1 MLHWNFLR
9 DTKSSFQEAPGSMQ
23 HYMVLKGERA
33 CFLRNSFPGD
43 GSWATGP
50 WQMVAHHYD
59 AGLQTQSK
67 LEYFPHPTHRFPG
80 EGWGLCSDLLGL
92 VLNLIG
98 WETNSDVSGALL
110 LSTTF
115 LAGWLTDF
123 SRTQWRSIFHCLLC
137 LGKMILPRNRA
148 SGWGSG
154 HQDKPFL

>member
-92 VLNLIG
+92 VLNLIC

-115 LAGWLTDF
+115 LAGWLTD
-123 SRTQWRSIFHCLLC
+123 CLAEHSGEAYSTACSSLEKWFC
-137 LGKMILPRNRA
+137 LETWPQVGA
-148 SGWGSG
+148 
-154 HQDKPFL
+154 